1 MTESPRPEDTHGPG
15 AADASHSPDQEL
27 HGARRLV
34 TIPNILSLS
43 RLVLLAPILLLL
55 GRDRGTLALGLMAV
69 AWITDAL
76 DGWLARRLRQVSNLG
91 RVLDHL
97 VDKIWIGTVL
107 VMLVLL
113 RDLPAY
119 IAVAVIGRDL
129 LILAGSLVLMKA
141 RGTFVSSD
149 VLGKITG
156 FAFALMIIYYTLNL
170 PALAGWKGW
179 MDSTVTVLIVVSF
192 LNYLSVFFRWMS
204 GFRLPAERDENGR
217 H

>member
-1 MTESPRPEDTHGPG
+1 MTEPTQPEVIG
-15 AADASHSPDQEL
+15 DAEASDALHSPDREL
-27 HGARRLV
+27 PGARRLV
-34 TIPNILSLS
+34 TVPNILSLS

-55 GRDRGTLALGLMAV
+55 GRNRSTLALGLMIV
-69 AWITDAL
+69 AWVTDAL
-76 DGWLARRLRQVSNLG
+76 DGWFARRLHQVSNLG

-113 RDLPAY
+113 RDLPVY

-141 RGTFVSSD
+141 RGTLVSSD

-156 FAFALMIIYYTLNL
+156 FTFALMIVYYTLNL

-179 MDSTVTVLIVVSF
+179 VDSTVTVLIVVSF

-204 GFRLPAERDENGR
+204 GFRLPAERDDTSQ